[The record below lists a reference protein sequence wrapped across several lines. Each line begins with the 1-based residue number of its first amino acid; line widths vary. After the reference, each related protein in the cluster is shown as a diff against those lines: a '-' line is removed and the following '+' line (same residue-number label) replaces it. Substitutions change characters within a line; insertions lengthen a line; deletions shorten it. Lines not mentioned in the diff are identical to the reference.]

1 MTVLALVV
9 VIIYILCVIKAPI
22 WVGALFITSCI
33 FDVIIHVRQALREE
47 DEREKEERRKAAKQ
61 ILEETKKEFENG
73 KDL

>member
-22 WVGALFITSCI
+22 WVVALFITTCI

-47 DEREKEERRKAAKQ
+47 NEKEEARKKVM
-61 ILEETKKEFENG
+61 EETLKEFENG

>member
-22 WVGALFITSCI
+22 WIGALFITSCI

-47 DEREKEERRKAAKQ
+47 DEKEEERKKVM
-61 ILEETKKEFENG
+61 EETLKEFENG

>member
-22 WVGALFITSCI
+22 WIGALFVATCI

-47 DEREKEERRKAAKQ
+47 EEKDEQRKKVM
-61 ILEETKKEFENG
+61 EETLKEFENG

>member
-47 DEREKEERRKAAKQ
+47 EMTEETRKKVM
-61 ILEETKKEFENG
+61 EETKKEFENG

>member
-33 FDVIIHVRQALREE
+33 FDVIVHVRQALREE
-47 DEREKEERRKAAKQ
+47 EMT
-61 ILEETKKEFENG
+61 EETRKKVMEETLKEFENG

>member
-47 DEREKEERRKAAKQ
+47 NEKEEARKKVM
-61 ILEETKKEFENG
+61 EETLKEFENG

>member
-33 FDVIIHVRQALREE
+33 FDVVIHVRQALREE
-47 DEREKEERRKAAKQ
+47 NEKEEARKKVM
-61 ILEETKKEFENG
+61 EETLKEFENG

>member
-22 WVGALFITSCI
+22 WIGALFITTCI

-47 DEREKEERRKAAKQ
+47 DEM
-61 ILEETKKEFENG
+61 EETRKKIMEETVKEFEDG

>member
-9 VIIYILCVIKAPI
+9 AIIYILCMIQAPI
-22 WVGALFITSCI
+22 WVGALFLTTCI

-47 DEREKEERRKAAKQ
+47 EEKEETRKRVM
-61 ILEETKKEFENG
+61 EETLKEFENG

>member
-1 MTVLALVV
+1 MTVIALVV

-47 DEREKEERRKAAKQ
+47 DEKEETRKKVM
-61 ILEETKKEFENG
+61 EETLKEFENG

>member
-47 DEREKEERRKAAKQ
+47 DEKEEARKKVM
-61 ILEETKKEFENG
+61 EETLKEFENG